1 MTTRMIAK
9 CKQGRHVHA
18 TFLKQNDF
26 YMAKHDVLKVHP
38 SGKNSIHVSQGS
50 ASGHPMAQGH
60 CVYALARQSL
70 GNLAQAVIG
79 STQDP
84 FELFIINVR

>member
-1 MTTRMIAK
+1 MVNLLNSLSSTVIF
-9 CKQGRHVHA
+9 G
-18 TFLKQNDF
+18 
-26 YMAKHDVLKVHP
+26 YM
-38 SGKNSIHVSQGS
+38 SQGS
-50 ASGHPMAQGH
+50 ASGHPMAQGN

>member
-1 MTTRMIAK
+1 MSS
-9 CKQGRHVHA
+9 
-18 TFLKQNDF
+18 
-26 YMAKHDVLKVHP
+26 YPSVLKPHL
-38 SGKNSIHVSQGS
+38 SQGS